1 MIDRIL
7 RIIKLDFS
15 VFRDIESDPA
25 ATVQAAIVVVVA
37 SGLSAVGTALSADTS
52 QALAQAF
59 LGSFITGVVGWLVWS
74 AVTHFVGKALYQSGG
89 TLEEML
95 RVVGYANAPR
105 FLGIFSF
112 IPCLGALAG
121 LAGLILSLIA
131 VIMAISEGLDV
142 STGQAIIVAV
152 VGLLGFGAVMVIVSL
167 VFGLPAL
174 LTYGLCAA
182 AAG

>member
-15 VFRDIESDPA
+15 VFREIESDPN
-25 ATVQAAIVVVVA
+25 ATVQAAIVVVLA
-37 SGLSAVGTALSADTS
+37 SGLSAIGTAFSADTS
-52 QALAQAF
+52 QALAPAF
-59 LGSFITGVVGWLVWS
+59 LGSFISGVVGWLVWS
-74 AVTHFVGKALYQSGG
+74 AVTHFAGKALYQSGG
-89 TLEEML
+89 TLEQML

-105 FLGIFSF
+105 FLGVFGS
-112 IPCLGALAG
+112 IPCLGYLAG

-142 STGQAIIVAV
+142 STGQAVIVAV
-152 VGLLGFGAVMVIVSL
+152 VGLLAFGAVMVIVGV

-174 LTYGLCAA
+174 LTFGLCAA

>member
-25 ATVQAAIVVVVA
+25 ATVQAAIVVVLA
-37 SGLSAVGTALSADTS
+37 SGLSAAGTALSSDTS
-52 QALAQAF
+52 QAVAVAF
-59 LGSFITGVVGWLVWS
+59 LGSFISGVVGWLVWS

-89 TLEEML
+89 TLEQMV

-105 FLGIFSF
+105 FLGVLSF
-112 IPCLGALAG
+112 IPCLGPLAG
-121 LAGLILSLIA
+121 LAGLVLSLIA
-131 VIMAISEGLDV
+131 TIMAISEGLDV

-152 VGLLGFGAVMVIVSL
+152 VGFAAAFLVMVIVGL
-167 VFGLPAL
+167 VLGLPAL
-174 LTYGLCAA
+174 LTFGLCAA
-182 AAG
+182 AAR